1 MLHLIFQTPLDA
13 AVLGRVAA
21 GDEVVFLDNAVLGL
35 LRQGRWANPISAL
48 SVNAKLF
55 VLADDLQVR
64 GIAETELADGLT
76 LLDYAG
82 LVGLTVKNPTI
93 QSWA

>member
-13 AVLGRVAA
+13 AVLGRIAA

-35 LRQGRWANPISAL
+35 LRQGRWANFIRAL
-48 SVNAKLF
+48 SVDAKLF
-55 VLADDLQVR
+55 VLADDLRVR
-64 GIAETELADGLT
+64 GLAEAELAEGLV
-76 LLDYAG
+76 LLDYPG